1 MRSRWLLVVQSLY
14 HSTVPDFYYAAS
26 NAPSTA
32 RAVPHAF
39 SAHVRDMLEQ
49 VAAAGFDDIRLA
61 HWPVLQW
68 PGPEGERPSVIAER
82 AGTSKQA
89 INHVLRDLE
98 RLGYL
103 ELRPD
108 PDDSRARLVTT
119 TARGQALVEAMFA
132 AAAATERAFESV
144 LTRRPEARAQ
154 SDTDRAL
161 AARRLR
167 RITRGAT
174 PPTSESRSLDRRRTT
189 CRARRAHDPPQ
200 GTLGRQTPSAGNG
213 RWRCPDGRWR
223 LSRSR

>member
-1 MRSRWLLVVQSLY
+1 MPSKHPPRLPALLRMLSQRTY
-14 HSTVPDFYYAAS
+14 
-26 NAPSTA
+26 
-32 RAVPHAF
+32 
-39 SAHVRDMLEQ
+39 RDMLEQ

-89 INHVLRDLE
+89 INHLLRDLE

-144 LTRRPEARAQ
+144 LTEDQSRDLKATLNLLWRSDVSVARN
-154 SDTDRAL
+154 
-161 AARRLR
+161 
-167 RITRGAT
+167 
-174 PPTSESRSLDRRRTT
+174 PT
-189 CRARRAHDPPQ
+189 AV
-200 GTLGRQTPSAGNG
+200 SAEIDVTGG
-213 RWRCPDGRWR
+213 DV
-223 LSRSR
+223 